1 MPQGSVLFNVFFK
14 IIVHQRI
21 QFQLE
26 EIQKWTTQW
35 HMQISVKKTAYLLV
49 DHRST
54 SRNNEINLLFD
65 GQQIIPEMTPNQAFF

>member
-1 MPQGSVLFNVFFK
+1 MSQGSVLGPMLFNVFFK

-35 HMQISVKKTAYLLV
+35 HMQISVKKP
-49 DHRST
+49 HT
-54 SRNNEINLLFD
+54 S
-65 GQQIIPEMTPNQAFF
+65 